1 MKMTEKNLKSREKN
15 VTLSRLL
22 RTVLLITATASMSA
36 QNDIMLRAGYPP
48 DSSHT
53 SAKIANILHMKVSQ
67 ILNRNKAAAGGDFG
81 EFIVIPRLSDVV
93 SKSTSGLA
101 NNTTV
106 TTGELTLT
114 VANSYDNAEYF
125 ATTVPL
131 RSVKPSLGNDPG
143 EALASSINVTDATY
157 VRFVRNARAS
167 ISDYF
172 ANHCEEAIGRAKAL
186 ADRGMHDNAT
196 LLLCAIPPSA
206 PCAEEANTLLSEIT
220 GENSIPLPDHGSPS
234 TPASSTVTTPHKA
247 TPSAKRASLPVVK
260 SDDSPSSNNEK
271 PELYVSRPGWDA
283 EIASCVYDWTTKSIL
298 ITLKIKSLERDA
310 DDTNIKMTCAIS
322 AEGDTFTYLMNKSN
336 KYYFDFPKGV
346 WIKVGFI
353 INQVE
358 ENPGGM
364 ARLSFK
370 INNIIDLQ
378 LKNVTLE

>member
-1 MKMTEKNLKSREKN
+1 
-15 VTLSRLL
+15 
-22 RTVLLITATASMSA
+22 MSA
-36 QNDIMLRAGYPP
+36 QHDIMLRAGYPP
-48 DSSHT
+48 ESSHT
-53 SAKIANILHMKVSQ
+53 SDKTANILHTKVSQ

-81 EFIVIPRLSDVV
+81 EFIVIPRLSGVE

-131 RSVKPSLGNDPG
+131 RSIKASLGNDPG

-172 ANHCEEAIGRAKAL
+172 SGHCEEAIGRAKAF
-186 ADRGMHDNAT
+186 ADRGMYDNAT

-220 GENSIPLPDHGSPS
+220 GENSIPLPDHGTHA
-234 TPASSTVTTPHKA
+234 TPASSTVTIPHNA
-247 TPSAKRASLPVVK
+247 TPSSIPDSFTMVK

-283 EIASCVYDWTTKSIL
+283 EIASCVYDKTTKSIL
-298 ITLKIKSLERDA
+298 ITLKVKSLERDA
-310 DDTNIKMTCAIS
+310 DDTYIKMTGAIS
-322 AEGDTFTYLMNKSN
+322 AEGDTFTYLRNKDD

-358 ENPGGM
+358 ENPGEM

-370 INNIIDLQ
+370 IKNIIDLQ
-378 LKNVTLE
+378 LKNVTLK